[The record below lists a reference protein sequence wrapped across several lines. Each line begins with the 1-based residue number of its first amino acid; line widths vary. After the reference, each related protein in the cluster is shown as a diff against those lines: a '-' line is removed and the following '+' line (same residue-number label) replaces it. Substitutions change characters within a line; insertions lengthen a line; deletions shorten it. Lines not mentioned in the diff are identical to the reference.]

1 MKQDEMSVIK
11 CPKCQAEAGEVLNME
26 DRKRVGWYCETCKHF
41 EIAIL
46 RETVLPPEKLN
57 GKPREH

>member
-1 MKQDEMSVIK
+1 
-11 CPKCQAEAGEVLNME
+11 AGEVLNME

-46 RETVLPPEKLN
+46 RETVLAPEKLN

>member
-1 MKQDEMSVIK
+1 MSYRK
-11 CPKCQAEAGEVLNME
+11 CPKCQHQAGEVVNME
-26 DRKRVGWYCETCKHF
+26 NQRRVGWYCEACKHF

-46 RETVLPPEKLN
+46 RETFLPPERLN